1 MLHQEAVKLIEGGVE
16 HAAQVQVWI
25 DLGAGSGT
33 FTRALAELIGP
44 EGKVYAVDRN
54 KQILKSIPIA
64 KKGASIVAI
73 AKDFTDNLALEKAD
87 GILIANAMHFVR
99 NKIPF
104 IEKIKS
110 WLKPGGRLII
120 VEYDITTPN
129 QWIPYPVSFG
139 MLEEISSLAG
149 LTIEKI
155 GEHPSQYHEF
165 GMYAALMCLRV

>member
-1 MLHQEAVKLIEGGVE
+1 MLHQEAVKLIEGGVGHVTE
-16 HAAQVQVWI
+16 VQVWI

-54 KQILKSIPIA
+54 KQILKSIPTG
-64 KKGASIVAI
+64 KNGATIVTI
-73 AKDFTDNLALEKAD
+73 AKDFTGNLALEKAD

-104 IEKIKS
+104 IEKIKG
-110 WLKPGGRLII
+110 WLKPGGRIII
-120 VEYDITTPN
+120 VEYDIAKAN

-139 MLEEISSLAG
+139 MLEEISSRTG
-149 LTIEKI
+149 LSLTKI

-165 GMYAALMCLRV
+165 GMYAAVMC